1 MSARLLPILLTFGL
15 AACAGGSF
23 NQGGD
28 DYKDED
34 EGDSSEDEDDGGS
47 TDDETDSETD
57 GTDSETDTDDP
68 GFCTHSYFP
77 VHESGWRKDFRVK
90 YKGEVGSGTEEAVGG
105 TTLSNGQDG
114 WVYRETFS
122 TTGLSYDLNMTVG
135 CDTES
140 SEEGMF
146 LYAYDGT
153 VNLTVFDLLPVTI
166 GTDAALNPNRRF
178 LPPEYAVG
186 SVGSWAYSYTNVV
199 TTTMDSGAPQAQ
211 NLSVQGSFSE
221 AGVASLAL
229 ETGETVQAYKLINQF
244 TTSGDLFG
252 APIPTEGYIE
262 TWYAP
267 GLGLV
272 KEITYDNADTS
283 TPLFEKDLVSYS
295 GLTAE

>member
-1 MSARLLPILLTFGL
+1 MSARLLPLLLNVGL
-15 AACAGGSF
+15 AACAGGSY

-34 EGDSSEDEDDGGS
+34 DSEDEDDGG
-47 TDDETDSETD
+47 TDGDSDSETDGETD
-57 GTDSETDTDDP
+57 GTDSDTDTP

-77 VHESGWRKDFRVK
+77 VHESGWRKDFRTK
-90 YKGEVGSGTEEAVGG
+90 YKGEVGSGTEEAVGA
-105 TTLSNGQDG
+105 TTLPNGQDG

-122 TTGLSYDLNMTVG
+122 TTGLSYDLSMTVG

-153 VNLTVFDLLPVTI
+153 VNLVIFDILPMAI
-166 GTDAALNPNRRF
+166 GTDASLNPNRRF

-186 SVGSWAYSYTNVV
+186 SVGSWSYSYTNSV

-211 NLSVQGSFSE
+211 NLSVQGTFSE
-221 AGVASLAL
+221 AGVASLQL

-252 APIPTEGYIE
+252 APIPSEGYIE

-283 TPLFEKDLVSYS
+283 TPLFEKNLVSYS
-295 GLTAE
+295 GLSPE